1 MKKKAEYLNEL
12 TEYVKQYEPD
22 VNLCMY
28 AIHDVMLPYSPTTLK
43 KDKNKM
49 DKQKNGFVWVVN
61 GKIKKIQF
69 NDMGN
74 EIYGIEI
81 LDKR

>member
-1 MKKKAEYLNEL
+1 
-12 TEYVKQYEPD
+12 
-22 VNLCMY
+22 MY